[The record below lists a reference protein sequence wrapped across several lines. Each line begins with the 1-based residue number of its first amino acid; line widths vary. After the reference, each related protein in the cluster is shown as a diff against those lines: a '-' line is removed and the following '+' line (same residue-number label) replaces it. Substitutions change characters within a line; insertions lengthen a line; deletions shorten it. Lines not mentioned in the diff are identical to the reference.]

1 MTDNVRWVAQLTTWA
16 PVPCPHRQPA
26 YSSYLGA
33 NLQQVNQGSDFKGFT
48 TTLTNGLPP
57 LSKGPFGPDTNT
69 PAGYTY
75 KQLPTGVSVSGRGN
89 TSYYH
94 Y

>member
-1 MTDNVRWVAQLTTWA
+1 MPSLQAL
-16 PVPCPHRQPA
+16 PA
-26 YSSYLGA
+26 YSSNLDA
-33 NLQQVNQGSDFKGFT
+33 NLKQVNQGSDFKGFT

-75 KQLPTGVSVSGRGN
+75 KQLPTGFTVSEGGDLG
-89 TSYYH
+89 YC
-94 Y
+94 